1 MTKPIAICLSFDF
14 DAFSVWLGTF
24 RMTSPSALSRGEF
37 GRVGAERLLRLLRE
51 LRLRAT
57 WFVPGHTAESFPA
70 LVERIAADGHELGH
84 HGYLHENPN
93 RLSLDE
99 ERRVLE
105 RGIEALRRIVG
116 RDPIGYR
123 SPGAELSANSIPLLL
138 ERGFLYDS
146 SLMGHDFEPYY
157 CRIGDL
163 APPDGPYRFGR
174 EVGLVE
180 IPFSWELDDFVA
192 FEHVWTRH
200 GVNPGLASPARVH
213 EIWSG
218 DFDYLHDRIGRGV
231 FCLTMHPQCIGR
243 GHRMLMLER
252 LIEHI
257 RARPD
262 VEFCTMAEVAA
273 AWRAEHPLKPAA
285 GAVKS
290 PLPPRSNAT
299 GRQPRRRSRG
309 RTRRDGGGGGS
320 G

>member
-1 MTKPIAICLSFDF
+1 MAKPITVCLTFDF

-24 RMTSPSALSRGEF
+24 RMNSPSVLSRGEF
-37 GRVGAERLLRLLRE
+37 ARVGAERLLRLLRE
-51 LRLRAT
+51 LEINAT
-57 WFVPGHTAESFPA
+57 WFVPGHTAESLAPI
-70 LVERIAADGHELGH
+70 VERIAADGHELGN
-84 HGYLHENPN
+84 HGYLHENPD
-93 RLSLDE
+93 RLSIDE
-99 ERRVLE
+99 ERRSLD
-105 RGIEALRRIVG
+105 RGNAALRRITG
-116 RDPIGYR
+116 QDPIGYR
-123 SPGAELSANSIPLLL
+123 SPCAELSVNSIQLLL

-146 SLMGHDFEPYY
+146 SLMGNDFEPYY
-157 CRIGDL
+157 CRVGDL

-200 GVNPGLASPARVH
+200 GVNPGLAAPSRVY

-252 LIEHI
+252 LIDHI
-257 RARPD
+257 RARGD
-262 VEFCTMAEVAA
+262 VKFCTMAEVAL
-273 AWRAEHPLKPAA
+273 AWRADHPLKQTA
-285 GAVKS
+285 GTGKNPS
-290 PLPPRSNAT
+290 PPRSSGT
-299 GRQPRRRSRG
+299 QEKPRHRSRG
-309 RTRRDGGGGGS
+309 RTRRGVGGGGS